1 MWSSKQQRNDAR
13 IPSAPAFLAC
23 ISVGSQPET
32 DKVADPHTEFR
43 QRIAR
48 IVHALDP
55 VSTGSREAGDV
66 TSLAFSR
73 FCRTAKPNALAW
85 LTGFRAG
92 YYGAPYVWPLGT
104 LDPQCWALG
113 FIEGRGNRGQP

>member
-1 MWSSKQQRNDAR
+1 
-13 IPSAPAFLAC
+13 
-23 ISVGSQPET
+23 
-32 DKVADPHTEFR
+32 VADPHAEFR

-48 IVHALDP
+48 VVHALDP

-73 FCRTAKPNALAW
+73 FCRHGTRDGLAW

-92 YYGAPYVWPLGT
+92 FYDQPYVWPLGT
-104 LDPQCWALG
+104 LNPHVWALA
-113 FIEGRGNRGQP
+113 FIEGRGRRM